1 MSEASASAI
10 VESVRH
16 PVSFGPLSWLK
27 SAWHSRV
34 LILRL
39 TRREIES
46 RYRGSFLG
54 VLWSFVV
61 PILLLAVY
69 TFVFSVVFQARWDV
83 PVGNRGHFALI
94 LFAGL
99 IVFNL
104 FGDCINRAPGLM
116 LANPAYIKRVVFPL
130 EILPWVAVLSAV
142 FNALLSF
149 IVLALAYA
157 LLLGVPPWT
166 VLLFPVLLIPHLLL
180 IIGFTL
186 FLSSVGVFIRDLQQ
200 IIGVVTMMLMF
211 LTPLFYPASAIPEA
225 LRPYI
230 AYSPLALVVEGER
243 GVLFWGALP
252 EWPVWSIY
260 FAISWAVAW
269 LGYVWFMKTK
279 KGFAD
284 VV

>member
-1 MSEASASAI
+1 MSE
-10 VESVRH
+10 VRA
-16 PVSFGPLSWLK
+16 VAENGRGVAALGPFSWLR

-54 VLWSFVV
+54 ILWSFVV
-61 PILLLAVY
+61 PIMLLAVY
-69 TFVFSVVFQARWDV
+69 TFVFSVVFQARWEV
-83 PVGNRGHFALI
+83 PVGNQGHFALI
-94 LFAGL
+94 LFSGL

-116 LANPAYIKRVVFPL
+116 LGNPAYIKRVVFPL
-130 EILPWVAVLSAV
+130 EILPWVALFSAV
-142 FNALLSF
+142 FHAMLSF
-149 IVLALAYA
+149 LVLALAYV

-166 VLLFPVLLIPHLLL
+166 AVLAPVLLVPHLLL
-180 IIGFTL
+180 IVGCTL
-186 FLSSVGVFIRDLQQ
+186 FLSSVGVFVRDLQQ
-200 IIGVVTMMLMF
+200 LIGVLTMMLMF
-211 LTPLFYPASAIPEA
+211 LTPLFYPASAIPEG

-230 AYSPLALVVEGER
+230 AYSPLALVVEAER
-243 GVLFWGALP
+243 GVLFWGILP
-252 EWPVWSIY
+252 QWSIWGAF
-260 FAISWAVAW
+260 FAISWLVAW